1 MATFKTVVRKKRA
14 DGFYPVYIR
23 IVHRSRMGY
32 IKTDKLITGK
42 QISKS
47 GEIKD
52 AVVNEYCS
60 RLILHF
66 TEMINRHD
74 ISNYSVIELIEYLTR
89 SDEDVHEECVTW
101 RRRSGQQDLPC
112 PSVPFLGENLILACY
127 PAHRASLYQLEH
139 QGAFLA
145 LRRRR
150 PEFQFY
156 RCHGPMFSCFYIN
169 VGGK

>member
-89 SDEDVHEECVTW
+89 SDEDVCFITLSAKSRDAKFCVSRLGKCNFYW
-101 RRRSGQQDLPC
+101 RDYADG
-112 PSVPFLGENLILACY
+112 N
-127 PAHRASLYQLEH
+127 
-139 QGAFLA
+139 
-145 LRRRR
+145 
-150 PEFQFY
+150 
-156 RCHGPMFSCFYIN
+156 
-169 VGGK
+169 